1 MSPGRIVGRPPA
13 MRQDGQTDL
22 RLEVRPR
29 REAMAAV
36 LYLVQLEPL
45 KEP

>member
-1 MSPGRIVGRPPA
+1 

-22 RLEVRPR
+22 CLEARPR
-29 REAMAAV
+29 HKAMAAV

-45 KEP
+45 MEP